1 MKKDNEGKLNAKRK
15 NKQKD
20 QTLRFFPPNSTSAS
34 PVRTF
39 SRDTDTTRVRLPNT
53 SHIVP
58 QSREAVAYG
67 AWNAAARHV
76 TKNKQTK
83 TTATTPSC
91 CLKPYFR
98 VPLHRCHK
106 RRASVSQIAR
116 STRASFSARMTSLP
130 APSSAGHPGA
140 SVDRGPRDVR
150 EEFAEHAALVLQP
163 GAVVF
168 RPTTTVFGSLE
179 GPQETGVLHV
189 QISKERLRLTGDAA
203 LRGVS

>member
-1 MKKDNEGKLNAKRK
+1 
-15 NKQKD
+15 
-20 QTLRFFPPNSTSAS
+20 
-34 PVRTF
+34 
-39 SRDTDTTRVRLPNT
+39 
-53 SHIVP
+53 
-58 QSREAVAYG
+58 
-67 AWNAAARHV
+67 
-76 TKNKQTK
+76 
-83 TTATTPSC
+83 
-91 CLKPYFR
+91 
-98 VPLHRCHK
+98 
-106 RRASVSQIAR
+106 
-116 STRASFSARMTSLP
+116 MTSLP

-203 LRGVS
+203 LRWRGRRRRRARGGREERKDKRELDRNLKRRSKGGRQEIEVQVRKPWGWGRGEARRNEGKRKSGGEGRGSKVRDIGKNERLGEKEGQKRR